1 MQVSQTGFL
10 YQPSRNVHGEQ
21 FGETALTEN
30 VSLSGF
36 LCRCAADMQ
45 KDSVVEVFL
54 ARGSNKP
61 AGSARCVRSDQTEGS
76 AMQYGFRFTEKTAEW
91 ILE

>member
-1 MQVSQTGFL
+1 VQLSITLKLRGVD
-10 YQPSRNVHGEQ
+10 VHGEQ
-21 FGETALTEN
+21 FDETALTEN
-30 VSLSGF
+30 ESVSGF

-61 AGSARCVRSDQTEGS
+61 AGSARCVRSDNIEG
-76 AMQYGFRFTEKTAEW
+76 AATQYGFRFTEKTSEW
-91 ILE
+91 ILQ